1 MLRLVPPTQPTPAE
15 KIRRKVRQTREDG
28 VLQCNRCGC
37 RGSVTV
43 VEGAWIEK
51 GKVTGGTVTARH
63 ACANCFK
70 RGEIVPM
77 LPELT
82 PIR

>member
-1 MLRLVPPTQPTPAE
+1 MLRLVQPTQPTPAE
-15 KIRRKVRQTREDG
+15 QIRRKVRQTREDG

-37 RGSVTV
+37 RASVTV
-43 VEGAWIEK
+43 LQGAWIEK
-51 GKVTGGTVTARH
+51 GRVTGGTVTARH
-63 ACANCFK
+63 ACAECFK
-70 RGEIVPM
+70 RGEIIPL